1 MPGLDVY
8 HITDKLDD
16 ALLDVIVTRL
26 EARGR
31 HASFQRMLKDY
42 VDAMDIDTAQTVLDM
57 GCGTGVAARQI
68 AAREGFAGSV
78 LGVDQSP
85 YLVAAAGRLARE
97 EGLNGKVEFQTGD
110 TQDLDLGDG
119 TFDAVVL
126 HTLLSHVVDPSVVL
140 GEARRV
146 AKPGAL
152 IGVFDG
158 DYASL
163 TFEQEDQAKAKADDE
178 KLISAIVT
186 QPRVMRQLPRL
197 AKQAGLQL
205 ERMFPYVVAEA
216 GQADFW
222 VTAIES
228 FRKLVPKSEAMSD
241 SEAQAWIDALLN
253 ASEQGVFFGASNYYG
268 YVLRRP

>member
-1 MPGLDVY
+1 MPKLDPY

-26 EARGR
+26 EARGK
-31 HASFQRMLKDY
+31 HPAFQSMLRDY
-42 VDAMDIDTAQTVLDM
+42 VVAMNIDTAREVLDM

-68 AAREGFAGSV
+68 AAREGFSGSV
-78 LGVDQSP
+78 LGIDQSP
-85 YLVAAAGRLARE
+85 YLVAIAKELARE
-97 EGLNGKVEFQTGD
+97 EGLDGQLEFQAGD
-110 TQDLDLGDG
+110 TQSLDLSDD

-126 HTLLSHVVDPSVVL
+126 HTLLSHVTDPLIVL
-140 GEARRV
+140 GEAKRV
-146 AKPGAL
+146 AKPGAM

-178 KLISAIVT
+178 KLISAVVT
-186 QPRVMRQLPRL
+186 QSRVMRQLPRL
-197 AKQAGLQL
+197 AKQAGLEL
-205 ERMFPYVVAEA
+205 ETMFPYVVAEA

-228 FRKLVPKSEAMSD
+228 FRKLVPKSEAMTET
-241 SEAQAWIDALLN
+241 EAQAWIDALVE
-253 ASEQGVFFGASNYYG
+253 ASEQGVFFGASNYYS
-268 YVLRRP
+268 YVLKRP